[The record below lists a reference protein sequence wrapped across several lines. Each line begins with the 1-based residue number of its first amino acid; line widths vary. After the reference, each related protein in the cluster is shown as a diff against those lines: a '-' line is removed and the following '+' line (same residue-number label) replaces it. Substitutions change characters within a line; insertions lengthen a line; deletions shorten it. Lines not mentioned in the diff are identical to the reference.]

1 MSHVG
6 VVLVAIGIA
15 FASNLALHDLVVMEP
30 GDSVEFAGYELVYE
44 SPFQIDEPQRT
55 VRGARITVL
64 RDAEFVAIM
73 EPTANFY
80 VNDNAG
86 IVTPAVLTRPGGDL
100 YLSLRN
106 VDSASITLALDTSP
120 LIWLLWIGG
129 LVTAAGGL
137 LALGARRS
145 ERRRSNQRLS
155 ADV

>member
-1 MSHVG
+1 
-6 VVLVAIGIA
+6 
-15 FASNLALHDLVVMEP
+15 
-30 GDSVEFAGYELVYE
+30 
-44 SPFQIDEPQRT
+44 
-55 VRGARITVL
+55 
-64 RDAEFVAIM
+64 M

-80 VNDNAG
+80 ANDNAG

-100 YLSLRN
+100 YLSLRD